1 MLFNR
6 IQSKEFTEIVL
17 HLWLHPDHLLFRQM
31 DQLGWTK
38 SFFSLLLLI
47 QLFARSEL
55 HLASAENHVCH
66 RNVNTRKALEGAAC
80 VEPIDQTN

>member
-38 SFFSLLLLI
+38 LFFSLLLLI
-47 QLFARSEL
+47 QAAPS
-55 HLASAENHVCH
+55 SALRVL
-66 RNVNTRKALEGAAC
+66 TFL
-80 VEPIDQTN
+80 